1 VCESTDHPVTN
12 RFRTDRR
19 FVPAET
25 TVDISLLEPL
35 ADVVHRDEVC
45 LRYLLYNAR
54 RNEFGSDLVAGEFDE

>member
-1 VCESTDHPVTN
+1 MCESTDHLVTN

-45 LRYLLYNAR
+45 LRYSHNAR